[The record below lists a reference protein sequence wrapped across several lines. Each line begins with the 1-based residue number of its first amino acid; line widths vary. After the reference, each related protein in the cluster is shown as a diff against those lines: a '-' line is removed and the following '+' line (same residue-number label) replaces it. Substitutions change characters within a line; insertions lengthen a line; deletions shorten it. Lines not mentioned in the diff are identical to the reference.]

1 MRGGLLSGGSA
12 SLAHDVGHAEHHA
25 FHIFSDAN
33 HFEDGRD
40 HYVQDHDQNMV
51 HLRDTPNTL
60 EPDSRRAPEVNAWNV
75 DEIQMGKY

>member
-1 MRGGLLSGGSA
+1 MRAGLLSTGSA
-12 SLAHDVGHAEHHA
+12 NLAHDVVHPDHA
-25 FHIFSDAN
+25 FHMFSDAN
-33 HFEDGRD
+33 HYEDVGD

-75 DEIQMGKY
+75 EEIQMGKY